1 MSKTKPVR
9 STGDPGTSPDA
20 PCAMPTFAAQVS
32 DGNIHTLLGL
42 SCRLQNTRDS
52 AGPRPD

>member
-42 SCRLQNTRDS
+42 FCRLQNTRDS